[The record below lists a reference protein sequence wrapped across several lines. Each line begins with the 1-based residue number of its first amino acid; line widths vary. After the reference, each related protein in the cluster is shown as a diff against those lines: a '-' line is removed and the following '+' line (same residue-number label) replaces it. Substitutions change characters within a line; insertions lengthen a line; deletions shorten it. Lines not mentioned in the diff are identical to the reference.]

1 MVLKNALSKSQIV
14 SLKSHVGY
22 MKDGNIMSWR
32 LQGQE
37 KYLGN
42 KQLIKVDIYSFKN
55 KM

>member
-1 MVLKNALSKSQIV
+1 
-14 SLKSHVGY
+14 